1 MARIEKDTKKRISD
15 LLYVEKEFISIIH
28 SEIDEIMRGR
38 GRTKSEIRKSIEYM
52 LEDRF
57 TYIEDDWEGR
67 KGYECNDGYWWQE
80 IKRAFGKRRNK
91 ISRTW

>member
-15 LLYVEKEFISIIH
+15 LLYVEKEFVSIIH

-38 GRTKSEIRKSIEYM
+38 GRTKSEIRESIEYM

-57 TYIEDDWEGR
+57 AYIEDD
-67 KGYECNDGYWWQE
+67 
-80 IKRAFGKRRNK
+80 
-91 ISRTW
+91 